1 MLSSTSCMEK
11 TREDQEEPQNKL
23 TKKYQDT
30 SQEYQEE
37 QIWGWRLGNFYV
49 LRLLSYLLSRGKRGG
64 KALTPRIVLHILRR
78 HVSRAAQREKRTQWR
93 LEKDTAARHH
103 LLHLGNQVWGP
114 ANIRAV
120 RKAGARLPN
129 KEQAIR
135 LVRWLHPAPMGEVG
149 RDVEYGLVWSDPL
162 AKAYLPLSIVSNLP
176 AVFPTSPL
184 QPPIGPTTWIRA
196 DLLRKQHSVPG

>member
-49 LRLLSYLLSRGKRGG
+49 LRLLSYLLSRGKGG
-64 KALTPRIVLHILRR
+64 QGSDSSYSTPYPMPACLASRSKGKNAPNGVWRKTRRLDITCFVWETRYGGQPTLGPCGKPGQDCRIKNRQ
-78 HVSRAAQREKRTQWR
+78 S
-93 LEKDTAARHH
+93 
-103 LLHLGNQVWGP
+103 G
-114 ANIRAV
+114 
-120 RKAGARLPN
+120 
-129 KEQAIR
+129 
-135 LVRWLHPAPMGEVG
+135 
-149 RDVEYGLVWSDPL
+149 WSDGFIRRQWGKL
-162 AKAYLPLSIVSNLP
+162 AEMLNTVSCGQIHAKAYLPLSIASNLP

>member
-49 LRLLSYLLSRGKRGG
+49 LRLLSYLLSRGKGG
-64 KALTPRIVLHILRR
+64 QGSDSSYSTPYPVPACLA
-78 HVSRAAQREKRTQWR
+78 SRSKGKKRTQWG
-93 LEKDTAARHH
+93 LGKDTAARHH
-103 LLHLGNQVWGP
+103 LLRLGNPVWGP
-114 ANIRAV
+114 VNIRAV

-162 AKAYLPLSIVSNLP
+162 AKAYLPLSIASNLP
-176 AVFPTSPL
+176 AVF
-184 QPPIGPTTWIRA
+184 QH
-196 DLLRKQHSVPG
+196 LRCSLR